1 VIKKCVLDKTFVLVY
16 DTPIKA
22 KRLKTER
29 SEFTMGLKNLFNWG
43 KNASSACGSACG
55 AGDGKPKAACGS
67 ACGASGNKP
76 KAACGSAC
84 GAGGEKK

>member
-1 VIKKCVLDKTFVLVY
+1 
-16 DTPIKA
+16 
-22 KRLKTER
+22 
-29 SEFTMGLKNLFNWG
+29 MGLKNLYNWG

-55 AGDGKPKAACGS
+55 AGKPKAACGS
-67 ACGASGNKP
+67 ACGAGKP